1 MDKHYLTPAE
11 RHKLNCW
18 LEAALPSIETQRIS
32 KAKAATMASGELGF
46 RVTPGHLHSAAA
58 ALDLDAWPASREA
71 KVDRVALLAET
82 MLELWPGANN
92 ETRNLLAALVA
103 GESDSLL
110 IKLAQRLRDSRTVD
124 VLKRRPAGDTWQLQA

>member
-92 ETRNLLAALVA
+92 ETRNAVSVPGSRLWLTTTKFSPSVCQVVLVITGAL
-103 GESDSLL
+103 
-110 IKLAQRLRDSRTVD
+110 
-124 VLKRRPAGDTWQLQA
+124 